1 MKNFLF
7 SLIALFFMSCSLDT
21 DFDAMGIF
29 ESDEIL
35 VSSEISGII
44 EKLNFKEGDE
54 LKKGEL
60 VGNIDNTQLRLE
72 IKRLESEIV
81 VLENKK
87 YNIDKELAPLREQIK
102 KANREKLRQ
111 SRLVSANSSTQKSLD
126 DATSEFE
133 ILSKDL
139 DAKLSSM
146 TLFNNSLMA
155 QIEESKTQIEILQD
169 RIEKSLIKAPIDG
182 VVLEKYAYEGELSN
196 AQRAIFKIADIK
208 IIRLK
213 AYLIDTDLTRIKLG
227 DEIRVFSD
235 YGNEYKEYKGVIT
248 WISSKAEFTPKTIMS
263 KDERKNLVYAIK
275 VDVQNDG
282 FLKIGSYGEIKLK

>member
-1 MKNFLF
+1 
-7 SLIALFFMSCSLDT
+7 MSCSLDT